1 KRPGTGHP
9 QGEALGNQ
17 DGSVAVDDQARK
29 PVGLAP
35 DQPAERRRPLG
46 MAARA
51 QAYGGFEPALEE
63 GGVERLVGPGE
74 DPAAEG
80 GLGIV
85 KAAPDEPTARV
96 DHRDRRAGLDVA

>member
-1 KRPGTGHP
+1 
-9 QGEALGNQ
+9 
-17 DGSVAVDDQARK
+17 
-29 PVGLAP
+29 
-35 DQPAERRRPLG
+35 

-85 KAAPDEPTARV
+85 KAAPDEPTARP
-96 DHRDRRAGLDVA
+96 RRP